1 MWRKYSEMRQELK
14 RDGINK
20 KAWQAILGSV
30 IICLFLLQTLP
41 EAVSPPE
48 AILTVPVALFSWF
61 YLNMI
66 RSINWSL
73 AVFLLPHLSWLYAGV
88 TKSCMVVS
96 YLLYGVIKSCMVV
109 WPVGCMVRWRKVT
122 PDKLPHSSD
131 WQNTKKNYTRQFVT
145 THSIIYMSLPKLRT
159 LPLSRTKSKN
169 NLIVIIVI

>member
-1 MWRKYSEMRQELK
+1 MRQELK

-66 RSINWSL
+66 RSIN
-73 AVFLLPHLSWLYAGV
+73 
-88 TKSCMVVS
+88 
-96 YLLYGVIKSCMVV
+96 
-109 WPVGCMVRWRKVT
+109 
-122 PDKLPHSSD
+122 
-131 WQNTKKNYTRQFVT
+131 
-145 THSIIYMSLPKLRT
+145 
-159 LPLSRTKSKN
+159 
-169 NLIVIIVI
+169 